1 MGFPYIIHIC
11 YNLNIITNC
20 LNFYITRAAPVENYV
35 TQIEYKERQ
44 ARLDDE
50 NRRQNHRIEKLEEM
64 ADRLTEIAL
73 SVKALAVT
81 MEWMRKDLSKYGS
94 QINDMEKQPA
104 DNWNKLI
111 LTLVTAIASAAVTW
125 IFAKGGI

>member
-1 MGFPYIIHIC
+1 MD
-11 YNLNIITNC
+11 
-20 LNFYITRAAPVENYV
+20 EYV

-50 NRRQNHRIEKLEEM
+50 NRRQNHRIDKLEQM

-81 MEWMRKDLSKYGS
+81 MEGMQNDLTKYGN
-94 QINDMEKQPA
+94 QISDMEKKPA
-104 DNWNKLI
+104 ENWDKLVYSI
-111 LTLVTAIASAAVTW
+111 IAMIATAAVTW
-125 IFAKGGI
+125 VIAKGGP

>member
-1 MGFPYIIHIC
+1 M
-11 YNLNIITNC
+11 
-20 LNFYITRAAPVENYV
+20 ENYV

-81 MEWMRKDLSKYGS
+81 MEGMQKDLSKYGS

>member
-1 MGFPYIIHIC
+1 MEDFV
-11 YNLNIITNC
+11 L
-20 LNFYITRAAPVENYV
+20 RAEYEERKRSVDAEN
-35 TQIEYKERQ
+35 T
-44 ARLDDE
+44 
-50 NRRQNHRIEKLEEM
+50 RQNRRIEKLEEM

-81 MEWMRKDLSKYGS
+81 MEGMQKDLSKYGS